1 MMVIRTEK
9 TLKHSNFEVTGLSGL
24 WSSFK
29 ASSLAVFLPSFP
41 KLDGNISHITLKLQK
56 INALCYLMFP
66 TESNLLHYSLS
77 FFCAMQLEDRILP

>member
-29 ASSLAVFLPSFP
+29 VSSLAFFSPLFP
-41 KLDGNISHITLKLQK
+41 QTGWKHITYYSE
-56 INALCYLMFP
+56 I
-66 TESNLLHYSLS
+66 TEN
-77 FFCAMQLEDRILP
+77 